1 MPLKFKNNVME
12 KIYSLLK
19 SAVMSTA
26 FALPVAAAAQSQTTV
41 FSENFGN
48 PASEK
53 DELIED
59 HEWNTNP
66 RSMFSWQLLLD
77 GSSINIR
84 SNNPS
89 DYDGSSAEG
98 NLYFKGC
105 ASFIITGIDT
115 HDYKSLQLSF
125 GAFGKNKGD
134 VENMKVECKD
144 GGNGKTS
151 EKQFAGL
158 GLDTGKKKWSK
169 ATLGNFVPASN
180 DVTLTFTSNLA
191 DLEADGGI
199 RLDDITITGEK
210 TPTGIDN
217 IGAQKRILAING
229 KSISY
234 DAADGT
240 AIIYNVSGQKIASVE
255 AGSTITLD
263 VSEGVYIIKFGGKTL
278 KAAIR

>member
-1 MPLKFKNNVME
+1 M
-12 KIYSLLK
+12 
-19 SAVMSTA
+19 
-26 FALPVAAAAQSQTTV
+26 
-41 FSENFGN
+41 
-48 PASEK
+48 
-53 DELIED
+53 
-59 HEWNTNP
+59 
-66 RSMFSWQLLLD
+66 
-77 GSSINIR
+77 
-84 SNNPS
+84 
-89 DYDGSSAEG
+89 
-98 NLYFKGC
+98 
-105 ASFIITGIDT
+105 
-115 HDYKSLQLSF
+115 
-125 GAFGKNKGD
+125 
-134 VENMKVECKD
+134 
-144 GGNGKTS
+144 
-151 EKQFAGL
+151 
-158 GLDTGKKKWSK
+158 
-169 ATLGNFVPASN
+169 
-180 DVTLTFTSNLA
+180 TLTFTSNLA